1 MAGEAGEAAVEMVGE
16 VAVEMVGEVARE
28 GRGSWRQEERG
39 EAEGGRK
46 RIFLPFGFCAS

>member
-1 MAGEAGEAAVEMVGE
+1 MAGEAGEVAGE
-16 VAVEMVGEVARE
+16 AGEAAVEMVGEVARE

-46 RIFLPFGFCAS
+46 RNFLPFGFCAS